1 MVRLARFEGMTISM
15 DDGADLT
22 VPHVHVLGPNSEDA
36 IYDITD
42 AEPVRGAVPGRA
54 GTILEGWL
62 VVRERE
68 LLDAWD
74 AVRSGYHGSDIP
86 VPPLA

>member
-1 MVRLARFEGMTISM
+1 MVRLAEFEGITVSM
-15 DDGADLT
+15 DDGCDLR
-22 VPHVHVLGPNSEDA
+22 VPHVHVSGRDGDA
-36 IYDITD
+36 VYDITD
-42 AEPVRGAVPGRA
+42 AEPVRGVVPGRA

-74 AVRSGYHGSDIP
+74 AVRSGFGGSDIP